1 MAMRNSLTARREDG
15 QSRRAGGRRLPRGA
29 GGRRSGGGS
38 WQGRPEDDRRQG
50 SPPPSRAGT
59 APVVVRALLGLSR
72 LVLVTLGAR
81 EGHRRGVG
89 EIDRLGLAAEGELLR
104 RAL

>member
-15 QSRRAGGRRLPRGA
+15 QSRRAEGRRLPRGA
-29 GGRRSGGGS
+29 GDGAAGGGS
-38 WQGRPEDDRRQG
+38 WQGRPGDDSRQG
-50 SPPPSRAGT
+50 PPPPSRAGT

-81 EGHRRGVG
+81 EGHRRGGG
-89 EIDRLGLAAEGELLR
+89 ETE
-104 RAL
+104 RACRPPP